1 MEIEVPGMY
10 VILSDQVSPPRLCA
24 VHVPNS
30 TYMNILPAIFVYRAG
45 RSIVLLNAVLE
56 VSIDA

>member
-24 VHVPNS
+24 VHVPNLS
-30 TYMNILPAIFVYRAG
+30 AIFVYRAG
-45 RSIVLLNAVLE
+45 CSTVLLNAVLE
-56 VSIDA
+56 VSIDV